1 MKLKRNLHQIATK
14 RSNMKFPHDS
24 LGIVKSKGIIH
35 EVIYFSFAFKVFL
48 TGWYISQELLN

>member
-1 MKLKRNLHQIATK
+1 
-14 RSNMKFPHDS
+14 MKFPHDS